1 MEHDNSSLVEL
12 LPEFFHQWP
21 KNLEWARE
29 KDKKTNIEASQLTEF
44 FSLLSEP
51 LKVVQHR
58 SLSFD
63 PWEVAGLGRKEVR
76 NTAVLSWLLDP
87 EEPMVSVDYL
97 YRLSCGQ
104 YDTAGMIS
112 LKIIFT
118 TAGYKLKRILL
129 AKIAIVLI

>member
-1 MEHDNSSLVEL
+1 MSGHLIEHDNSSLVEL

-29 KDKKTNIEASQLTEF
+29 KDKKTNIDASQLTEF

-76 NTAVLSWLLDP
+76 NTAVLC
-87 EEPMVSVDYL
+87 
-97 YRLSCGQ
+97 RQ
-104 YDTAGMIS
+104 YDTAEMIS
-112 LKIIFT
+112 LKITFT
-118 TAGYKLKRILL
+118 IVGCGLKLILL
-129 AKIAIVLI
+129 AIIPIVLM

>member
-12 LPEFFHQWP
+12 LPEFFTNGQ
-21 KNLEWARE
+21 KTGVGQR

-63 PWEVAGLGRKEVR
+63 HGK
-76 NTAVLSWLLDP
+76 
-87 EEPMVSVDYL
+87 
-97 YRLSCGQ
+97 
-104 YDTAGMIS
+104 
-112 LKIIFT
+112 
-118 TAGYKLKRILL
+118 
-129 AKIAIVLI
+129 

>member
-76 NTAVLSWLLDP
+76 NTAVL
-87 EEPMVSVDYL
+87 
-97 YRLSCGQ
+97 
-104 YDTAGMIS
+104 
-112 LKIIFT
+112 
-118 TAGYKLKRILL
+118 
-129 AKIAIVLI
+129 